1 MLNRTQTIESKK
13 EASLQGKVAIVV
25 VSYNSGKDLRTLF
38 SSLDTLSYQN
48 FKIFLVDNCSSLEE
62 QEQLNEFEDRKD
74 LQLVRNVENAG
85 FAAGNNLGIRKALIW
100 QPDFIWLLN
109 ADTIVEPDAL
119 SSLMSA
125 ASKSSQV
132 DCWGNLVC
140 SGMPRDN
147 ATVWC
152 KGGEIDLAQQEVA
165 MRSYGESYKPASKPS
180 SPEVCDY
187 IPGCSMFFR
196 PELIK
201 KVGFMPEDYFM
212 YFEETAWC
220 AEMRRKGL
228 TLAVDP
234 NAIVWHATDDGKTSS
249 VFHTYYYNRNQLK
262 FWFRQSSLVG
272 RLSLVFDSAFK
283 KLPRALKAFYKAGS
297 LAEKEIFK
305 AHARANLD
313 FLLCRGGR
321 RI

>member
-1 MLNRTQTIESKK
+1 M
-13 EASLQGKVAIVV
+13 AIVI
-25 VSYNSGKDLRTLF
+25 VSYNSSQDLRTLF
-38 SSLDTLSYQN
+38 SSIDTLSHQN
-48 FKIFLVDNCSSLEE
+48 FKIFLVDNCSSVEE
-62 QEQLNEFEDRKD
+62 QEQLKEFEARKD
-74 LQLVRNVENAG
+74 LFLIRNVENAG
-85 FAAGNNLGIRKALIW
+85 FAAGNNLGMRKALVW

-109 ADTIVEPDAL
+109 ADTVVEPEAL
-119 SSLMSA
+119 SSLLSVA
-125 ASKSSQV
+125 GKNPQV

-140 SGMPRDN
+140 SGMPREN

-152 KGGEIDLAQQEVA
+152 RGGEIDLAQQEVA
-165 MRSYGESYKPASKPS
+165 MRSYGESYNPAAEPS
-180 SPEVCDY
+180 NPEVCDY

-196 PELIK
+196 PELIE

-212 YFEETAWC
+212 YFEETDWC
-220 AEMRRKGL
+220 AEMNKKGL

-234 NAIVWHATDDGKTSS
+234 NAVVWHATDDSKTAS

-262 FWFRQSSLVG
+262 FWFRQSSLGG
-272 RLSLVFDSAFK
+272 RLSLVLDSAFK
-283 KLPRALKAFYKAGS
+283 KLPRALKAFYSAS
-297 LAEKEIFK
+297 SFSEKEIFK